1 MLKRGLEI
9 NIVNWKGS
17 HIICPVQISNT
28 CKFNNSQSILFL
40 STLSINFSKQDL
52 AREELLGVFSTELGR
67 VMEARNGR

>member
-9 NIVNWKGS
+9 NIVNRKGS
-17 HIICPVQISNT
+17 HIICPVQVSNT

-52 AREELLGVFSTELGR
+52 AREELLGESLQASKE
-67 VMEARNGR
+67 E